1 MLSPKLDPVIL
12 SDEERHVLVAWS
24 RRRRRTAQALA
35 ARVPGVLLAALV
47 ALFARAETR
56 LPGRF

>member
-24 RRRRRTAQALA
+24 RRRKTAQALA